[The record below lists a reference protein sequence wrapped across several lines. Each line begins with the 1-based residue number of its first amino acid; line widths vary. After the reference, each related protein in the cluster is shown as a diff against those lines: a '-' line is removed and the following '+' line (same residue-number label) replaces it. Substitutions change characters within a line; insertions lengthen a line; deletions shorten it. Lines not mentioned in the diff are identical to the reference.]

1 MSDLISRQAAIE
13 QIEAIFPVDPH
24 ANECAEGV
32 AIGAALA
39 KQFISTLPSAQ
50 PESAKRTAEAEQNV
64 SDSDLISR
72 KAAIDAFDGVKV
84 DEENC
89 TEYDIGYNDGID
101 FAVSRLSVLPSAQ
114 PYTDE
119 EIQKMQDIE
128 QAQLDKAYEMGKAD
142 ALRWIP
148 CSERLPEKNCR
159 CLTTN
164 TAWGAFEVDFNVW
177 INGEWLYPN
186 EKPIAWMPMP
196 EPYREDDK

>member
-1 MSDLISRQAAIE
+1 MNRMD
-13 QIEAIFPVDPH
+13 
-24 ANECAEGV
+24 
-32 AIGAALA
+32 
-39 KQFISTLPSAQ
+39 
-50 PESAKRTAEAEQNV
+50 
-64 SDSDLISR
+64 DLISR
-72 KAAIDAFDGVKV
+72 KAAIDALDGVKV

-114 PYTDE
+114 
-119 EIQKMQDIE
+119 
-128 QAQLDKAYEMGKAD
+128 LDK
-142 ALRWIP
+142 LRWIP

-186 EKPIAWMPMP
+186 EKPIAWMPLP
-196 EPYREDDK
+196 EGYKGE